1 MLKDLGQVG
10 FQAQKLFRVLEARNL
25 GRTVDL
31 VHVVAV
37 FVIPGKK
44 KQCKIKK
51 NIRIETMQYYA
62 FFQKLPNVILF
73 LFKSGK
79 HFLNPIHNMSSSEV
93 KNVIA
98 LSKGTN
104 KKRFVK
110 TFHLVHIISCSSPRY

>member
-1 MLKDLGQVG
+1 
-10 FQAQKLFRVLEARNL
+10 
-25 GRTVDL
+25 
-31 VHVVAV
+31 
-37 FVIPGKK
+37 
-44 KQCKIKK
+44 
-51 NIRIETMQYYA
+51 MQYNA

-110 TFHLVHIISCSSPRY
+110 TFHLVHIISCSSPRYFEIKAVHYLLFMFSLPKISSTI